1 MKNEN
6 WKLETPPL
14 VVIVGPTA
22 SGKTGL
28 SIELA
33 KKFDGEIVCADSR
46 TVYRYLDIGTA
57 KPTSKERAEVPHHLL
72 DVVDPD
78 QPFTVA
84 DFKKL
89 ANKAIVDIQRRGKL
103 PILVGGSGLYV
114 DAVIFDY
121 QFSSDNAPRD
131 AQNPRHVD
139 KDAVGGRSQLRQ
151 NTLIFGL
158 DIARE
163 TLRQRITNRVDA
175 MAEQGFI
182 EEVQYILQHFPG
194 SKALDAPGYKAFC
207 GYLDGEFLFDDAK
220 AQFVRNDFQL
230 AKRQMTWFRRNN
242 SIQWFD
248 SAQDALIAAT
258 SLLMDSKKRGKN
270 SSIITTP

>member
-121 QFSSDNAPRD
+121 QFSLDNAPRD

-139 KDAVGGRSQLRQ
+139 KDATGSRSQLRQ
-151 NTLIFGL
+151 NTLVLGL
-158 DIARE
+158 DIPRE
-163 TLRQRITNRVDA
+163 TLKHRIAGRVES
-175 MAEQGFI
+175 MAGQGFL
-182 EEVQYILQHFPG
+182 EEVLYVVRHYPD
-194 SKALDAPGYKAFC
+194 SKALDAPGYKAFR
-207 GYLDGEFLFDDAK
+207 GYLDGELSLGEAK